1 MLQKLIQPVRAATQ
15 QHMKKVGVFIMLPRR
30 DATPSQSIYTPVF
43 HQLVVLAVTGAFI
56 LEPMIYTPV
65 PGYSRLTQD

>member
-1 MLQKLIQPVRAATQ
+1 
-15 QHMKKVGVFIMLPRR
+15 MLPRW